1 MKYLVNFLIILI
13 FLGQAI
19 YAEQYFYLLN
29 KKGKSIDQYS
39 IDSRDGSLK
48 LVKSLRFAKGLSS
61 FSQSE
66 NGRFIHAISNSE
78 LHTLSLGEK
87 GSLTVKGTGKVSLSG
102 AGQLSSDGRY
112 YVMYHYRAN
121 QLSVQAMRDYVSSG
135 KQVDL
140 RTTTDHPH
148 DIKFSNDGDFV
159 FVPHNWDNRLYQF
172 KFNKE
177 SGKLSPLATPF
188 ILGPDLEKKGF
199 ANFRSLVQHPREK
212 VLYSTYEKG
221 GGVVSLKYDKNG
233 LEIWQEFSTVKEATF
248 ANPSKLALSH
258 DCRFL
263 FISNRAGKDGN
274 QGSIAV
280 FSLDIDTGKI
290 LNRVGVYLN
299 KAMNS
304 REIIVDRSGKF
315 LYSSSQ
321 KDKSTIIYHINNDG
335 SLKFFKELKIGG
347 GPMIILER

>member
-1 MKYLVNFLIILI
+1 MKYLLNALIALI
-13 FLGQAI
+13 FLGPTV

-29 KKGKSIDQYS
+29 KKGKSIDQYL
-39 IDSRDGSLK
+39 IQDQNGDLTFIKSLK
-48 LVKSLRFAKGLSS
+48 FKKGLSS
-61 FSQSE
+61 LAPAN
-66 NGRFIHAISNSE
+66 NGKYIYTISNSE
-78 LHTLSLGEK
+78 LQTLSVGEK

-102 AGQLSSDGRY
+102 AGQLSADGRY

-121 QLSVQAMRDYVSSG
+121 QVSVQAMRDYVSTG

-140 RTTTDHPH
+140 LTTTDHPH

-177 SGKLSPLATPF
+177 SGKLSPLAKPF
-188 ILGPDLEKKGF
+188 ITGPDLEKKGY
-199 ANFRSLVQHPREK
+199 ANFRSLVQHPQQK
-212 VLYSTYEKG
+212 VLYCTYEKG
-221 GGVVSLKYDKNG
+221 GGVVSLKYDKDG
-233 LEIWQEFSTVKEATF
+233 LEIWQEFSTVREATL

-258 DCRFL
+258 DGRFL

-280 FSLDIDTGKI
+280 FSLDIDTGEI
-290 LNRVGVYLN
+290 LKRVGVYLN

-335 SLKFFKELKIGG
+335 ALKFFKELKIRG